1 MNELAKI
8 REVAQAGAARFADHT
23 KVTAVLLT
31 GSVPLEDVDAASD
44 VDLILYLNESFTK
57 EEYDAEVTAAKASG
71 GDLHFGDHERGFG
84 VWHFIGGRKVDFG
97 FGLKSQTEEIL
108 EALLVKHD
116 PNPTYQL
123 IARGILNGEAL
134 KDDGSIATWQ
144 QRLSDYPTP
153 LAEATIKSCLKFMP
167 AWVMREMGAK
177 RDDPFLVYECALPA
191 SSNLC
196 GILAALNRRYHPGKA
211 KRLDKFAAELT
222 IAPQDFSKRLCAVFD
237 LQLLE
242 GVNEL
247 EALVRETLELV
258 DAHCPNVDTTG
269 CRKRY
274 DMKLAQG
281 TDA

>member
-1 MNELAKI
+1 MNELSKI
-8 REVAQAGAARFADHT
+8 RRVAQTGADRFAEHP
-23 KVTAVLLT
+23 KVASILLT
-31 GSVPLEDVDAASD
+31 GSVPLNDVDAASD
-44 VDLILYLNESFTK
+44 VDLILYLNEPFTK
-57 EEYDAEVTAAKASG
+57 EEYDAEVAEAKATG
-71 GDLHFGDHERGFG
+71 GDLHFGDHDQGFG
-84 VWHFIGGRKVDFG
+84 VWHFIDGRKVDFG
-97 FGLKSQTEEIL
+97 FGLKSQTDEIL
-108 EALLVKHD
+108 DALLVKHD

-134 KDDGSIATWQ
+134 KDDGSIAAWQ
-144 QRLSDYPTP
+144 QRLSDYPAP
-153 LAEATIKSCLKFMP
+153 LAEATIKNCLKFMP

-222 IAPQDFSKRLCAVFD
+222 IAPRDFARRLRAVFD
-237 LQLLE
+237 LPLLE

-247 EALVRETLELV
+247 EALVRETFDLV
-258 DAHCPNVDTTG
+258 DAHSPNIDTTA

-274 DMKLAQG
+274 DMKLAQ
-281 TDA
+281 